1 MNRTPTPPTTSHLFA
16 LASATALFLAGCG
29 GGGGGGGS
37 SSTAPIATV
46 RPIPSGSLGSNDRL
60 RVEFARPWNDGGLA
74 TFLENLDS
82 GNGGLIGVHHGP
94 TGEIDWTFEQ
104 RHQGLGW
111 SFGHASAQS
120 SAGAWFT
127 WTNDVALVARIAPN
141 GTIAAQSEFSLEV
154 GEGVTGTFV
163 DGAANAYF
171 ATTHG
176 VTRLDA
182 NAAPL
187 WSYRI
192 LGESDSPYNWRAPD
206 PASGI
211 VFGATLESGALRAAS
226 LAPNGTV
233 RWSREISA
241 GAESRVRAVRS
252 SVDSTHATT
261 LLLETSVFTTS
272 TYDLAI
278 ARIAPDGSLSTRSL
292 HPAGVAADAWGLYD
306 YLDVDDGRDGWIV
319 VVYEF
324 GQFQFE
330 ALHFVRVDERGEVGW
345 TRRIPYDA
353 ETIVSYAPGLDG
365 SFAFG
370 TLQFDSDTW
379 VVTRCDA
386 NGTALWTR
394 EVTLP
399 TGLQAQLG
407 GGATSLPEGPSS
419 AAEARHLALER
430 GASGTAQQGLGFF
443 DLLVRTDGGLVL
455 SAGSAAGWHFAG
467 FDATGATEWTT
478 NIGDTEHFV
487 RVFRAP
493 GAVAYATSYDQQTG
507 FHSLMRLAPQANERW
522 RVRVPNFTT
531 PIPTNDGGVVA
542 PLSIEAGLPLETAAW
557 ASFTRLGAS
566 DATCIEPPTALPA
579 ANVTISSSTAV
590 WETATSEDGVPLSAE
605 PFLPEGST
613 RTSSVSAD
621 VAPVAIS
628 HGGFCPL

>member
-1 MNRTPTPPTTSHLFA
+1 MSRTSLRPHCSHFFA
-16 LASATALFLAGCG
+16 LASATTLLLAGCG

-46 RPIPSGSLGSNDRL
+46 RPIPSGSLGFDDRL
-60 RVEFARPWNDGGLA
+60 RVEFATRWNDGGLA

-111 SFGHASAQS
+111 SFAHASAPS
-120 SAGAWFT
+120 SAGTWFT

-141 GTIAAQSEFSLEV
+141 GTIAAQTELTFEP
-154 GEGVTGTFV
+154 GEGLAGTFV

-192 LGESDSPYNWRAPD
+192 LGESPTEWRATD
-206 PASGI
+206 PAGGI

-241 GAESRVRAVRS
+241 GAESSVRVVRS
-252 SVDSTHATT
+252 TVESTHATT
-261 LLLETSVFTTS
+261 LLLETHVFTTS

-278 ARIAPDGSLSTRSL
+278 ARIAPDGSLSMRSL

-306 YLDVDDGRDGWIV
+306 YLDVDEGRGGWIV

-324 GQFQFE
+324 GQFEFE
-330 ALHFVRVDERGEVGW
+330 ALHFVRIDERGEVGW

-353 ETIVSYAPGLDG
+353 ETFVSYAPGLDG

-370 TLQFDSDTW
+370 ALQFDSDTW

-386 NGTALWTR
+386 NGNALWTR

-407 GGATSLPEGPSS
+407 GGATTLPEGPVS
-419 AAEARHLALER
+419 AAEARLLALQR
-430 GASGTAQQGLGFF
+430 GASGQAQQGIGFF
-443 DLLVRTDGGLVL
+443 DLLARADGGLVL
-455 SAGSAAGWHFAG
+455 SASSAAGWHFAG
-467 FDATGATEWTT
+467 FDAAGATEWTT
-478 NIGDTEHFV
+478 NIGVAQQLV
-487 RVFRAP
+487 RVVPAL
-493 GAVAYATSYDQQTG
+493 GAAAYATSYDQQTG
-507 FHSLMRLAPQANERW
+507 FYSLMRLAPQANERW
-522 RVRVPNFTT
+522 RVRIPSFTV

-542 PLSIEAGLPLETAAW
+542 PISLELGLPLESAGW
-557 ASFTRLGAS
+557 VSVTRLGTS

-579 ANVTISSSTAV
+579 ADVTISSSTAV
-590 WETATSEDGVPLSAE
+590 WETATSEDGVPLSAQ
-605 PFLPEGST
+605 PFLLEGST
-613 RTSSVSAD
+613 RASSASAD

-628 HGGFCPL
+628 HGSFCPL